1 MVLLDVAAVIF
12 YLQLRPH
19 TTRFR
24 MIMEVTN
31 EVGQMFLYYLMILF
45 SRKTTDVATRFSY
58 GYSFL
63 VLIVLIMLAN
73 IIPAMVD
80 SVFLFIANRK
90 MKAKEKALE
99 ALSEDMKRRLEEQRD
114 AAKAPLAIRQRMLDE
129 L

>member
-1 MVLLDVAAVIF
+1 
-12 YLQLRPH
+12 
-19 TTRFR
+19 
-24 MIMEVTN
+24 MEVTN